1 MEDGDIVEEGTD
13 LLRDDMTFRLDDRPG
28 SRKESEDPMW
38 ASSSSA
44 TADWLYDEG
53 S

>member
-1 MEDGDIVEEGTD
+1 MKNGDIVEEGSD
-13 LLRDDMTFRLDDRPG
+13 LLQDDMTFRLDDRPG
-28 SRKESEDPMW
+28 SKKEHEDPMW

-44 TADWLYDEG
+44 AADWLFDEG